1 VRRRLLVLV
10 IIAIAVV
17 AFQIATRPPTLSP
30 REDTLAHWTFDRL
43 RAWVAV
49 RPSPT
54 PGPASASA
62 TPKPTP
68 TPPSVGRPRTP
79 GDAVS
84 RASGRIFLAF
94 GFDDGT
100 CSGTVITDRSRDVS
114 LVLTAGHCVYEL
126 ERSRFASAWLFVPGL
141 ALGEIPD
148 CVARPTGCW
157 TPRALLI
164 EQAFVSAGTFNDE
177 AVTHD
182 IGIAVIDAGPAHDQ
196 LDQVAGN
203 LPLADAPA
211 AGDPVELVGY
221 PGDRQDSGSGLTT
234 CSGVLDEVP
243 ATSSSLV
250 WAAACDMTGGSS
262 GGAWLVDT
270 SAGTPSIV
278 SVTSAGVRDESRF
291 GPVFDADTMALID
304 AAETATSNT
313 VLAR

>member
-1 VRRRLLVLV
+1 MRRSLLFLAV
-10 IIAIAVV
+10 IAIAFV

-30 REDTLAHWTFDRL
+30 LEQTMAHWTSDRL

-54 PGPASASA
+54 PAPATASA
-62 TPKPTP
+62 TPRPTP
-68 TPPSVGRPRTP
+68 NPPSVGRPRTRD
-79 GDAVS
+79 DAVS

-94 GFDDGT
+94 GFDDGA

-114 LVLTAGHCVYEL
+114 LVLTAAHCVYEL
-126 ERSRFASAWLFVPGL
+126 ERSRFASDWLFVPGL

-148 CVARPTGCW
+148 CHARPTGCW
-157 TPRALLI
+157 TPRALLV
-164 EQAFVSAGTFNDE
+164 EQAFVSADTFNGE
-177 AVTHD
+177 AITHD

-196 LDQVAGN
+196 LDEVAGN

-211 AGDPVELVGY
+211 VGHPVELVGY
-221 PGDRQDSGSGLTT
+221 PGDRQYSGSALTV
-234 CSGVLDEVP
+234 CSGALDEVP

-262 GGAWLVDT
+262 GGAWVVDAA
-270 SAGTPSIV
+270 AGTPAIA
-278 SVTSAGVRDESRF
+278 SVTSSGVRGESRF
-291 GPVFDADTMALID
+291 GPVFDADTMAMIA